1 MDAEQLKGSS
11 HRWMNAALAAF
22 VEGPESHDFAVHHA
36 GVATEHLLKAYLAGI
51 HPALIVDGRH
61 FDSLLHATGLGS
73 HAGPLTKVKTIGLV
87 DAYLR
92 VVKFLPGKIPISKE
106 DLEPLADARNG
117 VAHSAIHDSAQSEA
131 VFTACLRL
139 VDPVLEELKVDPN
152 SYWGPYLV
160 LHNKLVDEQVRQE
173 RVAAEALLVKARS
186 LFEQRFG
193 HMSPKE
199 RDVVLAAITSKPL
212 ITMGREAPV
221 ECPACGSQGWVAG
234 EVEAIHVYDDGQV
247 TVDPE
252 EVLLNPRRFHCAAC
266 DLEVGTKLLV
276 HLGDLPR
283 GIFLDADPRDYIDEE
298 PPVDEDICRGP

>member
-1 MDAEQLKGSS
+1 MWVADRRSDLQQGVGDGGQALPDALMAE
-11 HRWMNAALAAF
+11 ADEALAWA
-22 VEGPESHDFAVHHA
+22 VSVDSTIVLTSARPELVKRGPGQQTSDH
-36 GVATEHLLKAYLAGI
+36 
-51 HPALIVDGRH
+51 
-61 FDSLLHATGLGS
+61 
-73 HAGPLTKVKTIGLV
+73 
-87 DAYLR
+87 
-92 VVKFLPGKIPISKE
+92 E

-117 VAHSAIHDSAQSEA
+117 VAHSSIHDSAQSEA

-199 RDVVLAAITSKPL
+199 RDVVLAAITSKPM

-221 ECPACGSQGWVAG
+221 ECPACGSKGWVAG
-234 EVEAIHVYDDGQV
+234 EVEAIHGHDDGQV

-252 EVLLNPRRFHCAAC
+252 EVLLTPHRFHCAAC
-266 DLEVGTKLLV
+266 DLEVGTKILV

-283 GIFLDADPRDYIDEE
+283 GIFLAADPHDDIHDE
-298 PPVDEDICRGP
+298 PLVDEDVCKGVVNSPITAQAG

>member
-22 VEGPESHDFAVHHA
+22 VEGPASHDFAVHHA

-61 FDSLLHATGLGS
+61 FDSLLRATGLGS

-92 VVKFLPGKIPISKE
+92 VVKLLPKKIPISKV

-139 VDPVLEELKVDPN
+139 VDPVLEELKVDPI
-152 SYWGPYLV
+152 SYWGPYLL
-160 LHNKLVDEQVRQE
+160 LHDKLVDEQVRLE
-173 RVAAEALLVKARS
+173 RVAAEALLIKARS
-186 LFEQRFG
+186 LCEQRFG

-199 RDVVLAAITSKPL
+199 RDVVLAAITSKPM
-212 ITMGREAPV
+212 IIMGREAPM
-221 ECPACGSQGWVAG
+221 ECPACGSQGWMAG
-234 EVEAIHVYDDGQV
+234 EVEAIRRYDDGQV
-247 TVDPE
+247 TVDTE
-252 EVLLNPRRFHCAAC
+252 EVFLSPYGFHCAAC
-266 DLEVGTKLLV
+266 ELEVGANLLA
-276 HLGDLPR
+276 HFGDLPH
-283 GIFLDADPRDYIDEE
+283 GIFLDADPRDSSTI
-298 PPVDEDICRGP
+298 IRQ

>member
-11 HRWMNAALAAF
+11 RRWMNAALAAF

-51 HPALIVDGRH
+51 HPVLIVDGRH

-92 VVKFLPGKIPISKE
+92 VAKLLPGKIPISKE

-131 VFTACLRL
+131 VFTVCLRL
-139 VDPVLEELKVDPN
+139 VDPVLEELKVDAN
-152 SYWGPYLV
+152 SYWGRYLA
-160 LHNKLVDEQVRQE
+160 LHDKLVEKQVRQE

-199 RDVVLAAITSKPL
+199 RDVVLAAITSKPM

-221 ECPACGSQGWVAG
+221 ECPACGSQGWMAG
-234 EVEAIHVYDDGQV
+234 EVEAIHVHADGQF
-247 TVDPE
+247 TVNTE
-252 EVLLNPRRFHCAAC
+252 EVFLRPHGFHCAAC
-266 DLEVGTKLLV
+266 DLEGGTKLLV
-276 HLGDLPR
+276 HLGDLPY
-283 GIFLDADPRDYIDEE
+283 GIFLDADPRGYVDDD
-298 PPVDEDICRGP
+298 PPVAEGIHGGR

>member
-1 MDAEQLKGSS
+1 MDTEQLKGSS
-11 HRWMNAALAAF
+11 RRWMNAALAAF
-22 VEGPESHDFAVHHA
+22 VEGTASHDFAVHHA
-36 GVATEHLLKAYLAGI
+36 GVATEHLLKAYLAGM

-73 HAGPLTKVKTIGLV
+73 HAGPLSKVKTIGLV

-92 VVKFLPGKIPISKE
+92 VAKLLPRKISISKE

-139 VDPVLEELKVDPN
+139 IDPVLEELKVDPN

-160 LHNKLVDEQVRQE
+160 LHDKLVDQQVRQE

-186 LFEQRFG
+186 LFEKRYG
-193 HMSPKE
+193 HISPRE
-199 RDVVLAAITSKPL
+199 RDVVLAAITSKPMISL
-212 ITMGREAPV
+212 DREAPV
-221 ECPACGSQGWVAG
+221 ECPACGSQGWMAG
-234 EVEAIHVYDDGQV
+234 EVENIHVYKDGQI
-247 TVDPE
+247 TIDTK
-252 EVLLNPRRFHCAAC
+252 EVLLSPHGFHCAAC

-276 HLGDLPR
+276 HLSDLPR
-283 GIFLDADPRDYIDEE
+283 GIFLDADTNDYADNEVA
-298 PPVDEDICRGP
+298 VD